1 MMIDVPTHQGLPN
14 MAPWQLAGVGGFG
27 SNLPGQYGQGF
38 GGQGS
43 AQLNGGLT
51 QLGISP
57 LAAACLAAQA
67 TFASVLG
74 QYGQQQLAGQ
84 AGGWPG
90 LGASPFSSAFI
101 GLGGSYGQQPYGQ
114 QQLWQQPIGQ
124 HQFGQQPYGQQQLW
138 QQPYGQHQFG
148 QQPFGQQQFAQQPFG
163 QQAYGQQPFGQHQL
177 GQQPYGLQQYG
188 QQPFGQHQLGQ
199 QPYGLQQYGQQPFGQ
214 HQLGQPGIGGW
225 PGHLQLGGGM
235 GQLGFGLSPL
245 ALAGLAPQSMFG
257 GGINPALAGLSGG
270 AFGQRGPLGGAGSH
284 LPFAIAPQMAY
295 AG

>member
-14 MAPWQLAGVGGFG
+14 VAPWQLAGVGGFG

-57 LAAACLAAQA
+57 VAAACLAAQA

-74 QYGQQQLAGQ
+74 QYGQLAGAGGVGQPQFAGQ

-90 LGASPFSSAFI
+90 LGVSPFSSAFI

-114 QQLWQQPIGQ
+114 QQLWQQPYAQ
-124 HQFGQQPYGQQQLW
+124 HQFGQQPYGQQPYGQQQLW

-148 QQPFGQQQFAQQPFG
+148 QQPFGQQLFAQQPFG
-163 QQAYGQQPFGQHQL
+163 QQAYGQQPFGQYQL

-188 QQPFGQHQLGQ
+188 QQPFGQHQLG
-199 QPYGLQQYGQQPFGQ
+199 
-214 HQLGQPGIGGW
+214 HQGIGGW

-270 AFGQRGPLGGAGSH
+270 AFGQRGPLGGVGSH

>member
-74 QYGQQQLAGQ
+74 QYGQQLAGQ
-84 AGGWPG
+84 GGGWPA
-90 LGASPFSSAFI
+90 LGVSPFSSAFI

-114 QQLWQQPIGQ
+114 QQ
-124 HQFGQQPYGQQQLW
+124 
-138 QQPYGQHQFG
+138 FG
-148 QQPFGQQQFAQQPFG
+148 QQPFGQQPFG
-163 QQAYGQQPFGQHQL
+163 QQAYGQQPFGQYQL

-199 QPYGLQQYGQQPFGQ
+199 Q
-214 HQLGQPGIGGW
+214 GIGGW